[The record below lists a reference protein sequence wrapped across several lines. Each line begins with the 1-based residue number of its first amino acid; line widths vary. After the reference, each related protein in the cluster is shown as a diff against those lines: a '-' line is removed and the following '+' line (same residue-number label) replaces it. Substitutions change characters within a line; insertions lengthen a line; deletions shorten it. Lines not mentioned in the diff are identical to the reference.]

1 VKLTREAI
9 QSGSIR
15 RLIAAADP
23 SLELLS
29 DAEMRASLDAMLGA
43 PDAPA
48 ETWVFAY
55 GSLIW
60 NPAFHFVEQRVGTV
74 HGFHR
79 RFCLWT
85 HLGRGS
91 PAAPGL
97 MLALEP
103 GGSCRGVAYRIAP
116 DAVAC
121 ELEIIWK
128 REMLGR
134 AYRPR
139 WVAVRTDA
147 GPVRALAFTMNRA
160 YERYAGRLPE
170 DVVAATIAAAAG
182 QLGRCSEYLYN
193 TVAHLEALGIHD
205 RPLTRLRDRVAR
217 HASPTA
223 SDDSRHRG
231 MVPARD
237 KK

>member
-23 SLELLS
+23 TMELLS
-29 DAEMRASLDAMLGA
+29 EAEMRASLAAVLA
-43 PDAPA
+43 APA
-48 ETWVFAY
+48 APPEIWVFAY

-91 PAAPGL
+91 PEVPGL

-116 DAVAC
+116 AAVAC
-121 ELEIIWK
+121 ELAIIWK

-139 WVAVRTDA
+139 WVPVRTEQ

-182 QLGRCSEYLYN
+182 QLGRCAEYLYN

-205 RPLTRLRDRVAR
+205 RLLTRLRDRVAA
-217 HASPTA
+217 AST
-223 SDDSRHRG
+223 DDSRHRA
-231 MVPARD
+231 MVPARR

>member
-23 SLELLS
+23 TLELLS
-29 DAEMRASLDAMLGA
+29 DAEMRASLEATLGA
-43 PDAPA
+43 PAAPRDV
-48 ETWVFAY
+48 WVFAY

-60 NPAFHFVEQRVGTV
+60 NPAFHFIEQRVGTV

-91 PAAPGL
+91 PDVPGL

-116 DAVAC
+116 AAVAC
-121 ELEIIWK
+121 ELEILWK

-134 AYRPR
+134 AYQPR
-139 WVAVRTDA
+139 WVAVRTDR
-147 GPVRALAFTMNRA
+147 GVVRALAFTMNRA
-160 YERYAGRLPE
+160 YERYAGRLSE

-182 QLGRCSEYLYN
+182 QLGACSEYLYN
-193 TVAHLEALGIHD
+193 TVAHLEALGIRD
-205 RPLTRLRDRVAR
+205 RPLTRLRDRVA
-217 HASPTA
+217 AATP
-223 SDDSRHRG
+223 DDSRQRR
-231 MVPARD
+231 MVPARR